1 LLSFLRKPT
10 VPVRVLTYIIE
21 IVQQILSYV
30 KGFSILHSK
39 SYPGSRL
46 MTLTLLIRIVMKKH
60 FALTL
65 LCLVAVAA
73 YSYSQDVIRQRS
85 CANQSITLQV
95 DSLKKVFEA
104 NGFMVLKEA
113 SMSMESEYEMP
124 VLVPMTQG
132 AWYHIVFIGDPG
144 SKLHEV
150 RMYDYDEKQVYYKK
164 LYGYTDGNIIS
175 YGYQPKISEWH
186 MIKPVQVNK
195 SKKDCCGYILLLKKV
210 KGNLEM
216 SSAR

>member
-1 LLSFLRKPT
+1 MLSFVCKPT
-10 VPVRVLTYIIE
+10 ELLRVLTYIIE
-21 IVQQILSYV
+21 IVQQKLLHTKELST
-30 KGFSILHSK
+30 LDAK
-39 SYPGSRL
+39 SYPGNKPNL
-46 MTLTLLIRIVMKKH
+46 IIRIVMKKLLTVSLLL
-60 FALTL
+60 FIAL
-65 LCLVAVAA
+65 AA
-73 YSYSQDVIRQRS
+73 NAQDVIRQKS

-104 NGFMVLKEA
+104 SGFMVLKEA

-144 SKLHEV
+144 SRLHEV

-164 LYGYTDGNIIS
+164 LYGYSEGNIIS
-175 YGYQPKISEWH
+175 YGYMPKISEWH

-210 KGNLEM
+210 KGNTDM
-216 SSAR
+216 STAR